1 MSTQQNATIEA
12 IADTVTAAA
21 SKATYTGA
29 GTVGVGWLM
38 SSEAAILI
46 GLVLAVGGFVVNLLF
61 SIRRDRREMR
71 EHEKKMREMDTT
83 K

>member
-1 MSTQQNATIEA
+1 MSMNQDATIEA
-12 IADTVTAAA
+12 LADTVTAAA

-29 GTVGVGWLM
+29 GTVGIGWLV

-46 GLVLAVGGFVVNLLF
+46 GLALAVGGFAVNVLF
-61 SIRRDRREMR
+61 SIRRDMR
-71 EHEKKMREMDTT
+71 EQREHLKKMRDSEEP